1 MRGGYDDTLE
11 VRVRRKALWR
21 KRSSLEKLL
30 LATLKEK
37 SPANWRGFFLRYME
51 ISCLLA
57 GVSRYRI
64 MNTDYDG
71 AKPLR

>member
-1 MRGGYDDTLE
+1 M
-11 VRVRRKALWR
+11 
-21 KRSSLEKLL
+21 

-37 SPANWRGFFLRYME
+37 SPAIRRGFFLWYME